1 MPSQR
6 EQDAQRH
13 LDKALAAAGV
23 DFTATCEH
31 RFDSYIVTFI
41 KPSRRIVRSGIDEA
55 VLEDNPSPPLE
66 RLIEE
71 VRRQMD
77 GG

>member
-1 MPSQR
+1 MTPR
-6 EQDAQRH
+6 EELAQRN
-13 LDKALAAAGV
+13 LAKALAAAGV

-31 RFDSYIVTFI
+31 RFDSYAVTFI
-41 KPSRRIVRSGIDEA
+41 KPSKRIVRSGIDEG

-66 RLIEE
+66 RLIED

-77 GG
+77 GA